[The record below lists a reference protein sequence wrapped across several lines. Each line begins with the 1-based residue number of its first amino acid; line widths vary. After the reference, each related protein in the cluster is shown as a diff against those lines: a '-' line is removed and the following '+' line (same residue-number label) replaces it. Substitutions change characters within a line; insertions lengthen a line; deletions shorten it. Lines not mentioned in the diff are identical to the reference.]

1 MKLPIFQHLGAVPDD
16 FPRSFGSL
24 KLIVCDKTYRSAWL
38 FLIVLQILGRSQIP
52 LEAGTSDSGWVFS
65 VPRLVFSL
73 PVVFPFPRLVFSV
86 PVVFLVPRS
95 WCFQFLDWC
104 FPCPAPV
111 LVFLVPRFG
120 CFQSW
125 TMCSLP
131 GSCVGVPFHVFVCQL
146 SFEFLATIAHRWI

>member
-1 MKLPIFQHLGAVPDD
+1 M
-16 FPRSFGSL
+16 
-24 KLIVCDKTYRSAWL
+24 
-38 FLIVLQILGRSQIP
+38 
-52 LEAGTSDSGWVFS
+52 FS

-95 WCFQFLDWC
+95 WCFQFLDWCFSFPPSVLFFWFPLLVFSLPGVLPPRSVCFQFLDWC

>member
-1 MKLPIFQHLGAVPDD
+1 M
-16 FPRSFGSL
+16 
-24 KLIVCDKTYRSAWL
+24 
-38 FLIVLQILGRSQIP
+38 
-52 LEAGTSDSGWVFS
+52 FS

-73 PVVFPFPRLVFSV
+73 PVVFPFPRFVFSV

>member
-1 MKLPIFQHLGAVPDD
+1 MVP
-16 FPRSFGSL
+16 
-24 KLIVCDKTYRSAWL
+24 LIVSQFWRGEGGLKGLVLDGGLAAFRVGGLASASNPPVSAQPHGSQSL
-38 FLIVLQILGRSQIP
+38 LGP
-52 LEAGTSDSGWVFS
+52 LRGVGCFQFPDWC
-65 VPRLVFSL
+65 
-73 PVVFPFPRLVFSV
+73 FPFPWCFLFPDWFFSV

>member
-1 MKLPIFQHLGAVPDD
+1 MTGLGVFSSQIGVFPSCGVSFSQIGFSGSRGVSGSQVLVFPVPGLVFFLPAFCIGF
-16 FPRSFGSL
+16 FGSHSW
-24 KLIVCDKTYRSAWL
+24 C
-38 FLIVLQILGRSQIP
+38 
-52 LEAGTSDSGWVFS
+52 
-65 VPRLVFSL
+65 
-73 PVVFPFPRLVFSV
+73 FPFPEFSPPGLCVFSSWIA
-86 PVVFLVPRS
+86 VF
-95 WCFQFLDWC
+95 
-104 FPCPAPV
+104 PV